1 MLLRRL
7 EELHGA
13 PVVHRLLAGAPAPW
27 PCPGGEDHR
36 VAALH
41 GFSDATFDPLFLE
54 VNQHGLCAV
63 GFDVGHLLLLAD
75 QPPHLVPVLGEHP
88 YQPPRRLAVRP
99 RYENLH
105 SRSPY
110 SPSQRLPS
118 LSRCET
124 GTGTLLYLVHAR
136 NDAASGAAAPQPRTF
151 SDYYLNVTLPEHPG
165 RRDLAEQARPVMEEV
180 ALLAAHRVRRRE
192 AGPEA

>member
-136 NDAASGAAAPQPRTF
+136 NDAASGAAAPQPRT
-151 SDYYLNVTLPEHPG
+151 VVRPLPERHAAG
-165 RRDLAEQARPVMEEV
+165 ASGMERPRGTG
-180 ALLAAHRVRRRE
+180 AAGDGGGCSTGC
-192 AGPEA
+192 APSSA